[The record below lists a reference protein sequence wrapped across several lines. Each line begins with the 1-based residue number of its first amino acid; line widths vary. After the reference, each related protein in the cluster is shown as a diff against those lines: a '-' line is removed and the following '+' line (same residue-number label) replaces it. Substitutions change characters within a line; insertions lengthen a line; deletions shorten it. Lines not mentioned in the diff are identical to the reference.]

1 MCCHCMYYCS
11 ILVLIVCVYMYERN
25 SPEQVLE
32 GACIGNWCSLVGNLD
47 MLFLFTQWQHR
58 TGGGQAC
65 PLKISE
71 IILLN
76 SNVFLFGYW

>member
-1 MCCHCMYYCS
+1 VSKSYQQS
-11 ILVLIVCVYMYERN
+11 IVAD
-25 SPEQVLE
+25 QVLE

-65 PLKISE
+65 PLKIVYVGVGDAGDGV
-71 IILLN
+71 ILPSSKN
-76 SNVFLFGYW
+76 AFLRMGQLLR

>member
-1 MCCHCMYYCS
+1 VSKSYQQS
-11 ILVLIVCVYMYERN
+11 IVA
-25 SPEQVLE
+25 EQVLE

-76 SNVFLFGYW
+76 SNVFLFGYGEKQQKP